1 MRIFILILV
10 FCCSGFSP
18 SIAQDFEE
26 DSALVT
32 PELLERY
39 NQLVRRARAIE
50 KEGPGAVI
58 KVYTEALVDPVY
70 QAYGQ
75 IHLKLGTLLKDS
87 GRLVDAAY
95 HFNKC
100 IQDHRVDK
108 LDRSIICQAGYEDTT
123 TTLELVGQPPRS
135 KVVVLEPTLF
145 SGPIQSGV
153 RLPLGRIRLVVEV
166 PGHYTHEAYL
176 NLKAPTRWDV
186 ELGMKRRR
194 GPLVPD
200 EFLTIEERSID
211 DAQLDERSYDD
222 PPAHASSRSNLPYWI
237 VGGLSLAATATGLI
251 MGEVYKQEAL
261 SLKPSTDTNLTEAER
276 SANARAVYAR
286 KVDLKD
292 NALVMDY
299 VARGG
304 GAVMTGTLL
313 WYWLA
318 SSDD

>member
-1 MRIFILILV
+1 MRTFILILV

-18 SIAQDFEE
+18 SIAQNFED
-26 DSALVT
+26 DSNQVT

-39 NQLVRRARAIE
+39 NQLVRRARAVQRD
-50 KEGPGAVI
+50 GPGAVI
-58 KVYTEALVDPVY
+58 KVYTEALVDPMY

-100 IQDHRVDK
+100 IQDHRVDN
-108 LDRSIICQAGYEDTT
+108 LDRTIICQAGYEDTT
-123 TTLELVGQPPRS
+123 TTLELVDQPPRS
-135 KVVVLEPTLF
+135 KVVVLEPALF
-145 SGPIQSGV
+145 SGPVQSGV

-166 PGHYTHEAYL
+166 PGHFPHEAYL
-176 NLKAPTRWDV
+176 NLQSPLRWVV

-200 EFLTIEERSID
+200 EFLTIEERPSDESQI
-211 DAQLDERSYDD
+211 DERSYED
-222 PPAHASSRSNLPYWI
+222 PPAQASARSSLPYWI
-237 VGGLSLAATATGLI
+237 VGGLGLAATTAGFI
-251 MGEVYKQEAL
+251 AGQVIIQE
-261 SLKPSTDTNLTEAER
+261 SKKPGSDIVELNE
-276 SANARAVYAR
+276 RAVIA
-286 KVDLKD
+286 D
-292 NALVMDY
+292 N

-304 GAVMTGTLL
+304 GVLVAGTLL

-318 SSDD
+318 PSGD

>member
-1 MRIFILILV
+1 MRTFILILV

-18 SIAQDFEE
+18 SVAQDFDD
-26 DSALVT
+26 DSTQVT

-39 NQLVRRARAIE
+39 NQLVRRARTLE
-50 KEGPGAVI
+50 KDGPGAVI

-75 IHLKLGTLLKDS
+75 IHLKLGALLKDS

-95 HFNKC
+95 HFNQC

-123 TTLELVGQPPRS
+123 TTLELVDQPPRS

-153 RLPLGRIRLVVEV
+153 RLPLGRVRLVVEV
-166 PGHYTHEAYL
+166 PGHFPHEAYL
-176 NLKAPTRWDV
+176 NLKSPLRWVV

-200 EFLTIEERSID
+200 EFLITEERSTNESQI
-211 DAQLDERSYDD
+211 DERSYEE
-222 PPAHASSRSNLPYWI
+222 PPARASGRNESTYWI
-237 VGGLSLAATATGLI
+237 VGGLGLAA
-251 MGEVYKQEAL
+251 
-261 SLKPSTDTNLTEAER
+261 
-276 SANARAVYAR
+276 SAAGYIVGKILVREAR
-286 KVDLKD
+286 KPGSDNVELKKY
-292 NALVMDY
+292 ALASDV
-299 VARGG
+299 VAWSG
-304 GAVMTGTLL
+304 GAVTAGTLM

-318 SSDD
+318 PSDD